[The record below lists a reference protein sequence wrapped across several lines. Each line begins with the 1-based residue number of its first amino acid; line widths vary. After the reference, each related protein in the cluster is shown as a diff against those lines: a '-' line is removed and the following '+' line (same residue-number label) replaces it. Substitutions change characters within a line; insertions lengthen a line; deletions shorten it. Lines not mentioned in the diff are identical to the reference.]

1 VDIPKEAQRKSL
13 LDLGMPEWQVT
24 ALFELQEYYL
34 AGKCA
39 AVTEVLP
46 KLLGRTPITLDQFL
60 NEFKDSF
67 RGQAAG
73 A

>member
-1 VDIPKEAQRKSL
+1 
-13 LDLGMPEWQVT
+13 VT
-24 ALFELQEYYL
+24 N
-34 AGKCA
+34 
-39 AVTEVLP
+39 VMP
-46 KLLGRTPITLDQFL
+46 KLSGRPSITLDQFL